1 MTLDLQIWIL
11 VPNFIFF
18 LSFLCCD
25 LSQTSMFFLLYVFLQ
40 NNLKMFSEHM
50 REESCLIL

>member
-1 MTLDLQIWIL
+1 MTLDLRIWVL

-25 LSQTSMFFLLYVFLQ
+25 LSQTSMFFLLYAFLQ

-50 REESCLIL
+50 SEESCLIL